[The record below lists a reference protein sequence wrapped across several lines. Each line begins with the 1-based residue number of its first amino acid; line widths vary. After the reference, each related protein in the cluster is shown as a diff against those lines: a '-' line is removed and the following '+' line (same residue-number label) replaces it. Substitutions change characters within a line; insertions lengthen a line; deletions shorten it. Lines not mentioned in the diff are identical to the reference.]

1 MIVPFESLVAFA
13 REVLVSAG
21 ASREDAQEVALH
33 LVRADASGRPS
44 HGIRVLGEYV
54 GTIKDGT
61 VDTHAR
67 IEHVVDLGGV
77 VVLDG
82 GYGFGQATGRAALEL
97 AASRAAEHGVGCV
110 LARRAGDVGR
120 VGDYTERLADRSLAS
135 IMLVAGHA
143 YGGRIA
149 PWGGAEG
156 RFPNDVISL
165 GFPGGADPFV
175 VDMALGAA
183 ALRRI
188 RMAHE
193 RGESIPDEWVITADG
208 SPTTSPVDID
218 RGGRLLP
225 AAGHKGYG
233 LIVLVELLAGLLSG
247 AGLPAGE
254 YGEHG
259 NSFLLI
265 AIDAG
270 RLVPHD
276 EAAAQLAA
284 FRDYVKSSPTLPG
297 FATVSL
303 PGEQSSAGRRRAEAE
318 GVELHESTWAGLR
331 ALAAET
337 SVPLPGG
344 SAHRRDL

>member
-13 REVLVSAG
+13 REVLVTAG
-21 ASREDAQEVALH
+21 ASREDAQEVARH

-54 GTIKDGT
+54 GTIKDGI
-61 VDTHAR
+61 VDPHAR

-82 GYGFGQATGRAALEL
+82 RYGFGQATGRAALEL

-110 LARRAGDVGR
+110 LARRAGDIGR

-135 IMLVAGHA
+135 IMLVGGHA

-193 RGESIPDEWVITADG
+193 RGEPIPDEWVITADG

-247 AGLPAGE
+247 AGPPCRRVRRARQFVPADRDRRRPARAARRGGRAARRLPRLRQVESDPAG
-254 YGEHG
+254 
-259 NSFLLI
+259 
-265 AIDAG
+265 
-270 RLVPHD
+270 V
-276 EAAAQLAA
+276 
-284 FRDYVKSSPTLPG
+284 
-297 FATVSL
+297 
-303 PGEQSSAGRRRAEAE
+303 RRRFVAR
-318 GVELHESTWAGLR
+318 R
-331 ALAAET
+331 AI
-337 SVPLPGG
+337 VGG
-344 SAHRRDL
+344 PPAR